1 MEVSDVKR
9 ETRTVR
15 CVTFTLSQAEVN
27 EVLHQSCQAQVCR
40 KNVRNYVGRNSA
52 VGVATNY
59 RLDGPGIESRWG
71 GNFPDPFR
79 PALGPTQP
87 SIQRLACPFPGG

>member
-1 MEVSDVKR
+1 MSNMEVSDVKR

-71 GNFPDPFR
+71 
-79 PALGPTQP
+79 
-87 SIQRLACPFPGG
+87 